1 MQQREGRRDDA
12 IVVPTHSTE
21 IPSMDAFAITGV
33 NPGQQW
39 FRVQAAVGGV
49 ESPARL
55 FPRVHVVRQED
66 IADLASGGRRIYFQQ
81 PGSEGS
87 LVPLA
92 AEDAASFD
100 PVQVPIEE
108 IEQFAFTESATAAD
122 VETLLA
128 IQSGDVVDRQ
138 TVDDV
143 ERLEALGWA
152 VVGSGGRVGLTPV
165 GRELLRHRLA

>member
-1 MQQREGRRDDA
+1 
-12 IVVPTHSTE
+12 
-21 IPSMDAFAITGV
+21 MDAFAITGV
-33 NPGQQW
+33 SPEHEW

-55 FPRVHVVRQED
+55 FPRIHVVRPED

-81 PGSEGS
+81 PGSDGP

-100 PVQVPIEE
+100 PVLVPVEE
-108 IEQFAFTESATAAD
+108 IEQFAFTESATGEDIEA
-122 VETLLA
+122 LLA
-128 IQSGDVVDRQ
+128 VQGGDVLDCAIECA
-138 TVDDV
+138 D
-143 ERLEALGWA
+143 RLEDLGWVSVDA
-152 VVGSGGRVGLTPV
+152 GGAFALTPV

>member
-1 MQQREGRRDDA
+1 
-12 IVVPTHSTE
+12 
-21 IPSMDAFAITGV
+21 MDAFAITGV
-33 NPGQQW
+33 SPENQW

-55 FPRVHVVRQED
+55 FPRIHVVRPQD
-66 IADLASGGRRIYFQQ
+66 IASLASGGRRIYFQQ
-81 PGSEGS
+81 PGSDGS

-92 AEDAASFD
+92 ADDAAAFD

-122 VETLLA
+122 VEALLA
-128 IQSGDVVDRQ
+128 IRNGDLLDREA
-138 TVDDV
+138 VDDV

-152 VVGSGGRVGLTPV
+152 SIQSGGAVTLTPV
-165 GRELLRHRLA
+165 GRELLHYRLA